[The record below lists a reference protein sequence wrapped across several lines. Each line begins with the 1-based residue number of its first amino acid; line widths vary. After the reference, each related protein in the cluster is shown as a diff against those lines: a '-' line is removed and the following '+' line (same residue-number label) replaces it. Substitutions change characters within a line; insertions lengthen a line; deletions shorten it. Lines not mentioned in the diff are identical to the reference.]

1 MIQFDLQ
8 NSMNLD
14 MDVSTYDTEINTEM
28 KSIYKYTSDNYEK
41 LKNLP
46 SLDGRKI
53 IGNMQEMDPTVPNW
67 AKQESKPSY
76 TASEVGAVG
85 DENALSMNEIDEIFS
100 GLF

>member
-14 MDVSTYDTEINTEM
+14 MDVSTYDTEIDTEM
-28 KSIYKYTSDNYEK
+28 KSIYKYTSDNYEN

-46 SLDGRKI
+46 SLNGKKI
-53 IGNMQEMDPTVPNW
+53 IGNMQEIDPTVPNW

-76 TASEVGAVG
+76 TASEVGAVS
-85 DENALSMNEIDEIFS
+85 DENALSLNEIDEIFS